1 MPDVDAK
8 FPAGLSCSYLI
19 GVSTGELI
27 HKGGRQVSHDE
38 RQVLATVER
47 MTAAFQNGD
56 IENVMKVYENDAV
69 VVFEPERPLSDPA
82 VVRATFKQWFA
93 MSPRFEYAGHD
104 VLVAGDLAVHIAP
117 WKMRGKAA
125 DGAPIEQSGLSV
137 AVLRRQSDGRWLMV
151 IDNPHG
157 QHVPQPAAV
166 NR

>member
-1 MPDVDAK
+1 
-8 FPAGLSCSYLI
+8 
-19 GVSTGELI
+19 
-27 HKGGRQVSHDE
+27 
-38 RQVLATVER
+38 

-56 IENVMKVYENDAV
+56 LENVMNAYEHNAV
-69 VVFEPERPLSDPA
+69 IVFEPGRPVSDPA

-104 VLVAGDLAVHIAP
+104 VLVAGDVAVHIAP
-117 WKMRGKAA
+117 WTMKGKAA

-157 QHVPQPAAV
+157 QHLLRPAPI